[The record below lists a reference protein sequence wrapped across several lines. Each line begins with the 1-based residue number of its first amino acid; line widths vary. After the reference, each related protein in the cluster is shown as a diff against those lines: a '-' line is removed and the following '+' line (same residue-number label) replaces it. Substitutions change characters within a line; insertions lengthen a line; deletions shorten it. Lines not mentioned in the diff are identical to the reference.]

1 MELLLL
7 HHYGLQTPSVL
18 QGETLPASFP
28 QPKPFAATLSD
39 YGYCIQKKRYVTRPL
54 ANGLFPQHSFRV
66 HPQSRLHQYVLLL
79 IASHSPAFDEP
90 LVYMQPTDELVDCSS
105 LGQVVLGVMRIT
117 LAFFIHVAVRLALK
131 CVTEQEV
138 LGHMVTLRN
147 NRPSSKLFG
156 KDLLLS

>member
-39 YGYCIQKKRYVTRPL
+39 YGYCIQKKRYVTRTL
-54 ANGLFPQHSFRV
+54 ANGLFAQHSFIV
-66 HPQSRLHQYVLLL
+66 HPQYRLH
-79 IASHSPAFDEP
+79 
-90 LVYMQPTDELVDCSS
+90 VDCSS

-117 LAFFIHVAVRLALK
+117 LAFFIHVAVRLALN